1 MMERVK
7 KIYACA
13 LCLGRWGLDME
24 PKSSKWPA
32 GVGVV
37 WSLWAQFTVG
47 AGRKVLHVSLSL
59 WHYPMHVCFGRVLW
73 VSAFAP
79 GCGVTHMHLISVAA
93 PSCLS
98 GFQEEVGWRTVDVK
112 LTLFL
117 ILRNHYESES
127 LGWWCCSYL
136 ESLCTPVAVVLGMW
150 TDGDLF
156 MGRTGALWEEATEI
170 DLRFLLKWI
179 RRYPGSLYSQTFMR
193 LKDTR
198 HKKCFDTSFNTN
210 IAPEI
215 GVLICWFWRWN
226 RTDASHLDGL
236 ECEKKACEPWTG
248 SWFLVI
254 IYTCMEQ
261 TFIDD
266 YVLVL
271 LMCEY
276 TLLHFFSEFWDLF
289 EFYFRIFFCFF
300 KRDFWICFRWCDCL
314 SNGECRWLVLLPC
327 KTKR

>member
-1 MMERVK
+1 MN
-7 KIYACA
+7 
-13 LCLGRWGLDME
+13 LNHW
-24 PKSSKWPA
+24 
-32 GVGVV
+32 VGD
-37 WSLWAQFTVG
+37 
-47 AGRKVLHVSLSL
+47 
-59 WHYPMHVCFGRVLW
+59 
-73 VSAFAP
+73 
-79 GCGVTHMHLISVAA
+79 AA
-93 PSCLS
+93 
-98 GFQEEVGWRTVDVK
+98 VIWRA
-112 LTLFL
+112 
-117 ILRNHYESES
+117 
-127 LGWWCCSYL
+127 
-136 ESLCTPVAVVLGMW
+136 CTPVAMVLGMW

-156 MGRTGALWEEATEI
+156 MGRTGALWEEATET

-179 RRYPGSLYSQTFMR
+179 RRYPGCLYSQTFMR
-193 LKDTR
+193 LKDAR

-226 RTDASHLDGL
+226 RTDALHLDGL

-248 SWFLVI
+248 NWFLVI

-271 LMCEY
+271 LTCEY

-300 KRDFWICFRWCDCL
+300 FKRDSWICFRWCDCL

>member
-1 MMERVK
+1 MN
-7 KIYACA
+7 
-13 LCLGRWGLDME
+13 LNHW
-24 PKSSKWPA
+24 
-32 GVGVV
+32 VGD
-37 WSLWAQFTVG
+37 
-47 AGRKVLHVSLSL
+47 
-59 WHYPMHVCFGRVLW
+59 
-73 VSAFAP
+73 
-79 GCGVTHMHLISVAA
+79 AA
-93 PSCLS
+93 
-98 GFQEEVGWRTVDVK
+98 VIWRA
-112 LTLFL
+112 
-117 ILRNHYESES
+117 
-127 LGWWCCSYL
+127 
-136 ESLCTPVAVVLGMW
+136 CTPVAMVLGMW

-156 MGRTGALWEEATEI
+156 MGRTGALWEEATET

-179 RRYPGSLYSQTFMR
+179 RRYPGCLYSQTFMR
-193 LKDTR
+193 LKDAR
-198 HKKCFDTSFNTN
+198 HKKCFETSFNTN

-248 SWFLVI
+248 NWFLVI

-271 LMCEY
+271 LTCEY

-300 KRDFWICFRWCDCL
+300 
-314 SNGECRWLVLLPC
+314 
-327 KTKR
+327 